1 MKKMKPQKSN
11 KVMENLNVPNRQRVI
26 VTLDQVNIG
35 DVIYLSQKPDATPYQ
50 ILDKGNPFVLIENMK
65 SHFANMYRPT
75 TIYKEI

>member
-1 MKKMKPQKSN
+1 
-11 KVMENLNVPNRQRVI
+11 MENLNVPNRQRVI

-65 SHFANMYRPT
+65 SHFANLYRPT